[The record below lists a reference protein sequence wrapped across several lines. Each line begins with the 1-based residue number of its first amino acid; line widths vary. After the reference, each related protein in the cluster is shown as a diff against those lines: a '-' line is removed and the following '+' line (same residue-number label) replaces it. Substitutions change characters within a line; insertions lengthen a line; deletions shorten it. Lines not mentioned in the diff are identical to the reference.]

1 MRDSK
6 IHRQKESNAG
16 LVFVVFLTII
26 TAIYSFFMSNPHLIK
41 EMPGFDHYDGHVYE
55 KSNEQKR
62 LDYNETKEETQPP
75 AHANISDA
83 DRDALKMLLEA
94 IND

>member
-1 MRDSK
+1 MRDTK

-41 EMPGFDHYDGHVYE
+41 EMPGFDHYEGHVYE
-55 KSNEQKR
+55 KNKKPNPPRTLISAKR
-62 LDYNETKEETQPP
+62 IET
-75 AHANISDA
+75 H
-83 DRDALKMLLEA
+83 
-94 IND
+94 